1 MKIVDIIEK
10 KKNNKP
16 LSKSEIDFFIKGL
29 TGGSVA
35 DYQASALLMAI
46 CINGMDARET
56 FFLTEAMINSG
67 ERLDT
72 SFAGG
77 VVCDKHSTG
86 GVSDTVTPVVV
97 PVVAD
102 AGLKVVKM
110 SGRGLA
116 HTGGTIDKMESIR
129 GFNARLSGEQIEK
142 AVKTCGAVII
152 EQSEKL
158 APADKIL
165 YALRDVTATVDSIPL
180 IASSVMSKKLASG
193 SDVILLDVKYGSGA
207 FMKTPQNA
215 VSLARLMVEIGVRYG
230 KKCAALITSMR
241 QPLTEDIGCNL
252 EVLSALEVLK
262 GRKNDLYALAKQ
274 ICAKIFLLA
283 GLYDDAG
290 EAEAAFEKSIQSGSA
305 LNKFVQMIKC
315 QGGDEKS
322 LLELKPAGS
331 RKTLHAISEGYVT
344 YIDAA
349 AAGRA
354 VVALGGGRL
363 KKGDE
368 INKSVGVK
376 FKLKINDYVKKG
388 DAVAEIYYDD
398 INKAAEAEKILNGAY
413 RLGGEKTEENKLI
426 YAYVGEKREIRYF

>member
-413 RLGGEKTEENKLI
+413 RLGGEKTEENTLI